1 MLYSFDARP
10 HSIRLAAVRYAVAVA
25 VVLLAVLPT
34 GLLTGSSVGAAWAQ
48 SPGENSGRGVALSL
62 QASSNGPGLGLHTR
76 LAQRLQV
83 RLAYTHLPMGH
94 TVDVEQNG
102 LYAAADARVRLG
114 GAALWVD
121 WYPFGGA
128 FHLSGGAMAGSPR
141 AEARVRPTQD
151 YVYSERKTFSP
162 ERVGSLSA
170 TARYSAVSPYVG
182 AGWGDALDDRWS
194 LMVDVGA
201 YYLGRPRLD
210 LEATGLIA
218 PTARQEARL
227 EERLSSFRYL
237 PVVSLALAYRL

>member
-1 MLYSFDARP
+1 MLCSFDARP

-25 VVLLAVLPT
+25 VVLLACLSESV
-34 GLLTGSSVGAAWAQ
+34 LTGSSVGAAWAQ
-48 SPGENSGRGVALSL
+48 HPVGASERGVALSL
-62 QASSNGPGLGLHTR
+62 QASSSGPGLGLHTR

-83 RLAYTHLPMGH
+83 RLAYTHLPIGR

-102 LYAAADARVRLG
+102 LYATADTRVRLG
-114 GAALWVD
+114 GAALWVN

-128 FHLSGGAMAGSPR
+128 FHLSGGTLAGSPR
-141 AEARVRPTQD
+141 AEAHVRPTQE
-151 YVYSERKTFSP
+151 YVYSDRKTFSP

-194 LMVDVGA
+194 LMVDLGT
-201 YYLGRPRLD
+201 YYLGRPRLN

-227 EERLSSFRYL
+227 EESLSTFRYL
-237 PVVSLALAYRL
+237 PVVSIALAYRL